1 MKTVNLTRVFVTDK
15 KKDGTPLINKKG
27 NPYKKVSVKTTD
39 HGDKWLSGFAHDADD
54 PMLSWKAG
62 DQVTIVIEQN
72 GDWLNFRHPVKQDV
86 VNSRIDRLEG
96 RVAALEMFMV
106 ENGKKEDPKEKED
119 QNFLD
124 EVANEDLPEEP
135 DEIPF

>member
-1 MKTVNLTRVFVTDK
+1 
-15 KKDGTPLINKKG
+15 
-27 NPYKKVSVKTTD
+27 
-39 HGDKWLSGFAHDADD
+39 
-54 PMLSWKAG
+54 MLSWKAG